1 MMMTISEITAV
12 FTVTDVNGNAITL
25 SATLPENALR
35 EYWNKLVFSKC
46 YNNNTNVRIKNIKVY
61 GV

>member
-1 MMMTISEITAV
+1 MLLTISETAATFV
-12 FTVTDVNGNAITL
+12 VTDKNGSAITL

-35 EYWNKLVFSKC
+35 PYWNKLALSKC